1 MVILLPWIT
10 VRRLCFI
17 IPNHQQKDN
26 PIVNVEQ
33 LSVFDNDRTLID
45 SVSLKVNKGDFHC
58 IIGESG
64 SGKSLL
70 TRTIL
75 GMKRDNLRYQ
85 GTVDI
90 DLSKTDAVFQD
101 VYSNMFQNVTIGKQF
116 QYLFEAT
123 KSTMTSEQQTEWVIE
138 QMRLLGLNEEEKL
151 LKRYPFEMSGGMAQR
166 IAFIMSLIR
175 RPGVLFLDES
185 TSALDTDNVE
195 WLMSYLIE
203 AQQRYGMTIIFI
215 THDINLVRNY
225 ATHMSIMKNG
235 RIIESGEAE
244 SILNNPSE
252 LYTQKL
258 IEIAH
263 RRKDYARN

>member
-1 MVILLPWIT
+1 M
-10 VRRLCFI
+10 
-17 IPNHQQKDN
+17 
-26 PIVNVEQ
+26 
-33 LSVFDNDRTLID
+33 FDNDSTLID
-45 SVSLKVNKGDFHC
+45 SVSLKVNKEDFHC

-85 GTVDI
+85 GSVEVG
-90 DLSKTDAVFQD
+90 LSKTDAVFQD
-101 VYSNMFQNVTIGKQF
+101 VYSNMFQNVTIGKHF

-123 KSTMTSEQQTEWVIE
+123 KSTMTLTQRSDWVIE
-138 QMRLLGLNEEEKL
+138 QMRLLGLNDGEKV

-195 WLMSYLIE
+195 RLMSYLIE

-215 THDINLVRNY
+215 THNINLVRNY

-235 RIIESGEAE
+235 HIIESGAAE
-244 SILNNPSE
+244 SILNNPTE
-252 LYTQKL
+252 IYTQTL

>member
-1 MVILLPWIT
+1 M
-10 VRRLCFI
+10 
-17 IPNHQQKDN
+17 
-26 PIVNVEQ
+26 
-33 LSVFDNDRTLID
+33 
-45 SVSLKVNKGDFHC
+45 
-58 IIGESG
+58 
-64 SGKSLL
+64 
-70 TRTIL
+70 
-75 GMKRDNLRYQ
+75 RYQ

-195 WLMSYLIE
+195 RLMSYLIE

>member
-1 MVILLPWIT
+1 M
-10 VRRLCFI
+10 
-17 IPNHQQKDN
+17 PNHQQKDN

-195 WLMSYLIE
+195 RLMSYLIE

>member
-1 MVILLPWIT
+1 M
-10 VRRLCFI
+10 
-17 IPNHQQKDN
+17 
-26 PIVNVEQ
+26 
-33 LSVFDNDRTLID
+33 ID

-90 DLSKTDAVFQD
+90 NLSKTDAVFQD
-101 VYSNMFQNVTIGKQF
+101 VYSNMFQNVTIDKHF

-123 KSTMTSEQQTEWVIE
+123 KSSMTSEQQIDWVIE
-138 QMRLLGLNEEEKL
+138 QMRLLGLNEGERL

-175 RPGVLFLDES
+175 RPDVLFLDES

-195 WLMSYLIE
+195 RLMSYLIE

-225 ATHMSIMKNG
+225 ATHISIMKNG
-235 RIIESGEAE
+235 HIIESGEAE

-263 RRKDYARN
+263 RRKNYARN

>member
-1 MVILLPWIT
+1 M
-10 VRRLCFI
+10 
-17 IPNHQQKDN
+17 PNHQQKDN
-26 PIVNVEQ
+26 PIVNVER
-33 LSVFDNDRTLID
+33 LSVFDNERTLID

-85 GTVDI
+85 GSLDI
-90 DLSKTDAVFQD
+90 DLNKTDAVFQD
-101 VYSNMFQNVTIGKQF
+101 VYSNMFQNVTIGKHF

-123 KSTMTSEQQTEWVIE
+123 KSKLSSTERTDWVIE
-138 QMRLLGLNEEEKL
+138 QIRLLGLNEGEKL

-175 RPGVLFLDES
+175 RPAVLFLDES

-195 WLMSYLIE
+195 RLMSYLIE
-203 AQQRYGMTIIFI
+203 ARQRYGMTIIFI

-235 RIIESGEAE
+235 RVIESGDAK
-244 SILNNPSE
+244 SILDNPTE

-263 RRKDYARN
+263 RRRDYARN